1 MRKDVCE
8 MIDYEETRIF
18 YETTNAWDTDLY
30 GTYTPAYIRRFI
42 TRELDVLPVDLNT
55 KILNAGSGG
64 TEYYGKG
71 SQYHIDLAGSKLK
84 GIKNGVAGNVTDMP
98 WPDETFDI
106 ILMAGCVMSYCEA
119 DKAVKELA
127 RVLKPGGYLVLD
139 YERTGSGVLPFFL
152 RKLDVFQSKYRYV
165 GKPHRSYLYSDKLI
179 HRLLEDNGLH
189 VLRSFRFNV
198 LYAIAYPFSK
208 FFARNYY
215 EKDMKLSANSFWSR
229 YAHNEILIAQKNA
242 RGDYDINLSGK
253 NN

>member
-84 GIKNGVAGNVTDMP
+84 GIKNSVAG
-98 WPDETFDI
+98 
-106 ILMAGCVMSYCEA
+106 CS
-119 DKAVKELA
+119 
-127 RVLKPGGYLVLD
+127 R
-139 YERTGSGVLPFFL
+139 FFL
-152 RKLDVFQSKYRYV
+152 ESWMF
-165 GKPHRSYLYSDKLI
+165 
-179 HRLLEDNGLH
+179 
-189 VLRSFRFNV
+189 FN
-198 LYAIAYPFSK
+198 
-208 FFARNYY
+208 RNTGMW
-215 EKDMKLSANSFWSR
+215 ENR
-229 YAHNEILIAQKNA
+229 TEVICILI
-242 RGDYDINLSGK
+242 NLYTDRPKECQG
-253 NN
+253 